1 MGQSRDSDLAPLRP
15 AGALACIGKG
25 ARKSPL
31 IRPTGFARRSV
42 SRPAG
47 ALTCIR
53 RGARKSP
60 LIRPAGFARR
70 SVPNLSGP
78 RFHRRVGL
86 CLFGHNP
93 TFRPEAC
100 RGLTCIRRAPGT
112 RLGSVPQDLP
122 DLPSRILSGALTYIR
137 RAARKS
143 PLIRPAGFARRS
155 VPRPAG
161 ALTCIGR
168 GVRKWPSIR
177 PAGFARRSV
186 PQGGCPAFRPRI
198 SRKGRPSSAR
208 PWKSRKS
215 P

>member
-25 ARKSPL
+25 TRKSPL

-100 RGLTCIRRAPGT
+100 RGPHLH
-112 RLGSVPQDLP
+112 QK
-122 DLPSRILSGALTYIR
+122 GAR
-137 RAARKS
+137 NS
-143 PLIRPAGFARRS
+143 PWIRPAGFARPS
-155 VPRPAG
+155 VPNPVGGPHLYQKGGPEVTFDPSRRICSAFRPEACRGSHLYRQGRPEVAFDPSRRFCSAFRPAG
-161 ALTCIGR
+161 
-168 GVRKWPSIR
+168 GVPGVPS
-177 PAGFARRSV
+177 PHL
-186 PQGGCPAFRPRI
+186 
-198 SRKGRPSSAR
+198 
-208 PWKSRKS
+208 
-215 P
+215 

>member
-143 PLIRPAGFARRS
+143 PLMAFRPEACRGSHLYRQGRPEVAFDPSRRFCSAFRPAGG
-155 VPRPAG
+155 VP
-161 ALTCIGR
+161 
-168 GVRKWPSIR
+168 GVPS
-177 PAGFARRSV
+177 PHL
-186 PQGGCPAFRPRI
+186 
-198 SRKGRPSSAR
+198 
-208 PWKSRKS
+208 
-215 P
+215 